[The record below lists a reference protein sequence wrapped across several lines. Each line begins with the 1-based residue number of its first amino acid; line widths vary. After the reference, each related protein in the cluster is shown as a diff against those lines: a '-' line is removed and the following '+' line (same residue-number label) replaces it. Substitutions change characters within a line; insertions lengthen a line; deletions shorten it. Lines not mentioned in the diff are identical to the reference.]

1 MLRLALHK
9 PPTTPFKIRTASA
22 RHFNTRPEEK
32 DLKIQVPSSL

>member
-9 PPTTPFKIRTASA
+9 PPTLFKIRTASA

-32 DLKIQVPSSL
+32 SLNIQEPSTL